1 MTKRRSKPNSTRN
14 ERAGHHK
21 ISSVV
26 SYRAARLIAEEGILS
41 VAVALRKAARQIGVT
56 DRASLPSELEVQS
69 ALKSQQ
75 ALFQAD
81 SQPQECFALR
91 RTAVEV
97 MRWLDGFSP
106 RLVGCVLDG
115 SANRFSQIELEVV
128 LDDPKQLEMFLL
140 NAKVGFEIRNSRA
153 SSLQHEKVQRAG
165 LLYAFSIDGAAIC
178 VTLFPNHASQFC
190 RPANGSMR
198 ARLAEVEALL
208 F

>member
-1 MTKRRSKPNSTRN
+1 MTRRRSKPTSTRN

-21 ISSVV
+21 ISSEV

-41 VAVALRKAARQIGVT
+41 VALALQKAARQMGVT
-56 DRASLPSELEVQS
+56 ERASLPSELEVQS
-69 ALKSQQ
+69 ALKTQQ

-81 SQPQECFALR
+81 SQPQECFSLR

-106 RLVGCVLDG
+106 RLVGSVLDG

-128 LDDPKQLEMFLL
+128 LEDAKQLEMFLL
-140 NAKVGFEIRNSRA
+140 NAEVRFEIRNCRA
-153 SSLQHEKVQRAG
+153 SPLHHVKLQRAG
-165 LLYAFSIDGAAIC
+165 GLYELSIEGVAIC
-178 VTLFPNHASQFC
+178 ITLFPHHAAQFSRSVN
-190 RPANGSMR
+190 RPMR